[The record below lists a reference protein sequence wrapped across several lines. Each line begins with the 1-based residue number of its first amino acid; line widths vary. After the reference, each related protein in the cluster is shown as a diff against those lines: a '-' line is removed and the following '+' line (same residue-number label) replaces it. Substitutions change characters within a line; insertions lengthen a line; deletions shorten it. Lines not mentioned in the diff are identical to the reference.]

1 MALVANGLLGLLEDR
16 PRHGYDLRQ
25 TYEQRFP
32 SARPLR
38 SGQVYS
44 TLSRLQR
51 DGFVDA
57 LGGEPGRGPDRKLFA
72 ITEDG
77 VALFDEW
84 VTSPEP
90 TDPYLQDA
98 LFMKVVLALS
108 SGRSAQTLLDAQRDE
123 HLESMRDLTRRKD
136 EADLSETLRLDF
148 ALFHLEADLR
158 WIDHTIS
165 RLGRLGRELRP

>member
-1 MALVANGLLGLLEDR
+1 MALVANGLLGLLEDH
-16 PRHGYDLRQ
+16 PRHGYDLRL

-57 LGGEPGRGPDRKLFA
+57 RGDEPGNGPDRKLFA
-72 ITEDG
+72 ITLDG
-77 VALFDEW
+77 VAVFDEW
-84 VTSPEP
+84 VTTPEP

-98 LFMKVVLALS
+98 LFMKVTLALS
-108 SGRSAQTLLDAQRDE
+108 SGRSAQALLDAQRDQ
-123 HLESMRDLTRRKD
+123 HLEEMRRLTTRKEDADLD
-136 EADLSETLRLDF
+136 EAL
-148 ALFHLEADLR
+148 
-158 WIDHTIS
+158 
-165 RLGRLGRELRP
+165 

>member
-16 PRHGYDLRQ
+16 PRHGYDLRVS
-25 TYEQRFP
+25 YEERFP

-51 DGFVDA
+51 DGLVDVA
-57 LGGEPGRGPDRKLFA
+57 GDEPGNGPDRKVFA

-77 VALFDEW
+77 VEVFDTW

-98 LFMKVVLALS
+98 LFMKVVLAIS
-108 SGRSAQTLLDAQRDE
+108 SGRSAQALLDAQRE
-123 HLESMRDLTRRKD
+123 QHLASMRELTRRKD
-136 EADLSETLRLDF
+136 GADLSETLRLDF

-158 WIDHTIS
+158 WIDHTVS